1 MSRGRDGFPA
11 LYEPIHGSAPSLAGK
26 DIACPLGSIF
36 SAVLMLRES
45 FGLEIEAQWIE
56 AAVDHVL
63 DHGFRTI
70 DITEQSARVLT
81 ASEFTGHIRAEL
93 HDALVHS
100 ERYGWGV

>member
-1 MSRGRDGFPA
+1 
-11 LYEPIHGSAPSLAGK
+11 
-26 DIACPLGSIF
+26 
-36 SAVLMLRES
+36 MLRES
-45 FGLEIEAQWIE
+45 FGLELEAQWIE

-70 DITEQSARVLT
+70 DITEPAARVLT
-81 ASEFTGHIRAEL
+81 GSEFTSHIRAEL

>member
-1 MSRGRDGFPA
+1 M
-11 LYEPIHGSAPSLAGK
+11 
-26 DIACPLGSIF
+26 
-36 SAVLMLRES
+36 MLRES
-45 FGLEIEAQWIE
+45 FGLELEAQWIE

-70 DITEQSARVLT
+70 DITEPSARVLT
-81 ASEFTGHIRAEL
+81 ASEFTSHIRAEL

>member
-1 MSRGRDGFPA
+1 V
-11 LYEPIHGSAPSLAGK
+11 
-26 DIACPLGSIF
+26 ACPLGAIF
-36 SAVLMLRES
+36 SAVLLLRES

-56 AAVDHVL
+56 AAIDRVL

-70 DITEQSARVLT
+70 DIAETGGRVLRS
-81 ASEFTGHIRAEL
+81 SEFTEHIRAEL